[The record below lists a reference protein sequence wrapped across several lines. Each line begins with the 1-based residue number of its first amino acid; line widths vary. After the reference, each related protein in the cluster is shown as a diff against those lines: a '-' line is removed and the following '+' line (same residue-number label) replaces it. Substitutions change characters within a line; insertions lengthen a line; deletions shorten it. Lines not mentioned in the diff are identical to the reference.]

1 MLDYANFYDIAEY
14 GNEHWKGSFTPKET
28 ACNAYDYLL
37 EFEKS
42 KNDEKPSHT
51 IKELCELLAE
61 DGSDE
66 AKDWLY
72 QIADELGLTERSKK
86 MNYKLIIES
95 GEYALILRGSQMK
108 EYAVVNGLDKTNGVW
123 AWTCVYYNFDS
134 ISPLSQTEALANA
147 IDYFRTKTEKDYIP
161 RCRLEE
167 LATQF
172 KDGLIEDDRD
182 SALEYF
188 DDCCE
193 MSEEEKSFFDIEE
206 DSPIANTKFENPMYN
221 KGYDDDGFVDGTNS
235 IEE

>member
-14 GNEHWKGSFTPKET
+14 GNEHLKGSFTPKEV
-28 ACNAYDYLL
+28 ACNAYDYLV
-37 EFEKS
+37 EFEES
-42 KNDEKPSHT
+42 KARETVTPD
-51 IKELCELLAE
+51 IQGLCELLAE

-66 AKDWLY
+66 AKEWLY

-108 EYAVVNGLDKTNGVW
+108 EYAVVNGLDKEKDVW

-134 ISPLSQTEALANA
+134 FSPLSQTEALANA
-147 IDYFRTKTEKDYIP
+147 IDYFRYKTEENYIP

-167 LATQF
+167 LATLF
-172 KDGLIEDDRD
+172 KDGLISDDRD

-188 DDCCE
+188 DEVCE